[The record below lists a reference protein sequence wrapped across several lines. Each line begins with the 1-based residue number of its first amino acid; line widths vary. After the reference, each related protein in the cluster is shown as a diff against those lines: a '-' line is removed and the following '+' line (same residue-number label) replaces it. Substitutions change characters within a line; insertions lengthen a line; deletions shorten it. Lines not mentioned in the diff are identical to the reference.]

1 MLSSMDEAG
10 CGRMDLLERAL
21 DIAVRCHRGQRDKG
35 GFPYLLH
42 VVEVV
47 RGCRGNP
54 EAMVVAA
61 LHDCVEDGGTS
72 LETLAGEGFPAWVLG
87 AVDALTRR
95 EGETWEAYLERV
107 KRDPL
112 ARRVKRADLE
122 SNLDVRRLPQVEARS
137 AMRLERYR
145 KAWEELAD

>member
-1 MLSSMDEAG
+1 
-10 CGRMDLLERAL
+10 MDLLEQAL
-21 DIAVRCHRGQRDKG
+21 DLAARCHRGQRDKG

-61 LHDCVEDGGTS
+61 LHDCVEDGGMS
-72 LETLAGEGFPAWVLG
+72 LEALAREGFPAWVLA

-95 EGETWEAYLERV
+95 EGEAWEVYLERV
-107 KRDPL
+107 KEDRL

-122 SNLDVRRLPQVEARS
+122 SNLDVRRLAEVDARS

-145 KAWEELAD
+145 RAWEDLAD

>member
-1 MLSSMDEAG
+1 MLPAMGLTDGGWA
-10 CGRMDLLERAL
+10 DLLEKAL
-21 DIAVRCHRGQRDKG
+21 DIAIECHRGRRDKG
-35 GFPYLLH
+35 GAPYLLH

-72 LETLAGEGFPAWVLG
+72 LDALARQGFPSTVLV

-95 EGETWEAYLERV
+95 EGEAWEAYLERV
-107 KRDPL
+107 KLDSL

-122 SNLDVRRLPQVEARS
+122 SNLDVRRLAEVDGRA
-137 AMRLERYR
+137 AARLERYR
-145 KAWEELAD
+145 KAWAELAD